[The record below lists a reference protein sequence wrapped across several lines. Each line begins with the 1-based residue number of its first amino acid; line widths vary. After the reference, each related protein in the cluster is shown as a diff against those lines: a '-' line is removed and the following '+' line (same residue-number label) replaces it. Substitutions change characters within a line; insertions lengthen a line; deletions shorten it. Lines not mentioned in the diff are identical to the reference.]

1 MRRRPALGLAVLA
14 SASLVV
20 VLSVPAAAA
29 QVDVM
34 VVGRSAVLRPATTVS
49 ARTTTVQVGAR
60 RCAVAANTPL
70 AALAALRRPAF
81 HVRDFGACSRRST
94 RASES
99 LFVDRVGNERNRG
112 VDGWVYKTGR
122 RAPGIGAGALGA
134 RVRAGAKVLWFYCRQ
149 GPRGCQRTLEVT
161 ASTARAAPGA
171 PLAFTVR
178 GYDDRGRGVPVT
190 GARVR
195 FAGTELRTGAGGR
208 VDTTAPAVA
217 RPYRA
222 TAELSGLV
230 PSFPVEV
237 TVG

>member
-1 MRRRPALGLAVLA
+1 MRRTPALGVVALAA
-14 SASLVV
+14 ASLAAP
-20 VLSVPAAAA
+20 PAGAA

-34 VVGRSAVLRPATTVS
+34 VVGRSALLRSATTVS
-49 ARTTTVQVGAR
+49 ARTTTVPVGAR

-70 AALAALRRPAF
+70 AALAALRRPGF
-81 HVRDFGACSRRST
+81 HVRDFGACSRRSA

-99 LFVDRVGNERNRG
+99 LFVDRIGSERNRG
-112 VDGWVYKTGR
+112 VNGWVYKTGR

-161 ASTARAAPGA
+161 ASPARVAPGA

-208 VDTTAPAVA
+208 ADTTAPAVA
-217 RPYRA
+217 RPHRA
-222 TAELSGLV
+222 TADLPGLV
-230 PSFPVEV
+230 PSFPAEV